1 MTSPPFDLPT
11 IRNHYNFYTIN
22 NKQIPVLY
30 RLKSGIYYPYIA
42 FELVVHE
49 LDTHCSTWNSPK
61 KLPLLP
67 MTMNERLLYKTLYP
81 NKDFSL
87 SSKLILC
94 SIIDQFLQLVNLL
107 KTIKTSSKEN
117 NEQKLF
123 ARFKIDITHGSIH
136 EIDILNSEA
145 TTKYNYLRS
154 TLFPSIQ
161 TVKRKLCFDDQKF
174 DLSSIGGYLQLDR
187 CIYPYITTS
196 SDILLNLNDLR
207 KPFSSTLNIIMPYFN
222 SQPKNLINNYMKI
235 VEYGT
240 RYIKKYKYY
249 YKDVDDKFISLYHLL
264 LCHRSFFFV
273 QLFNSKKVSLKI
285 LHEYYRSDFSNLL
298 IKNISNS
305 GYLNNQP
312 CINGWCLFDSTL
324 DNEKKSRLA
333 TQDETILINWL
344 LIYDNKCIYVH
355 NQINDLILVKQHLCV
370 IAEKMKFIEN
380 EHIKKR
386 AILSNHISM

>member
-161 TVKRKLCFDDQKF
+161 TVKRKLCFDDQK
-174 DLSSIGGYLQLDR
+174 
-187 CIYPYITTS
+187 
-196 SDILLNLNDLR
+196 
-207 KPFSSTLNIIMPYFN
+207 
-222 SQPKNLINNYMKI
+222 
-235 VEYGT
+235 
-240 RYIKKYKYY
+240 
-249 YKDVDDKFISLYHLL
+249 
-264 LCHRSFFFV
+264 
-273 QLFNSKKVSLKI
+273 
-285 LHEYYRSDFSNLL
+285 
-298 IKNISNS
+298 
-305 GYLNNQP
+305 
-312 CINGWCLFDSTL
+312 
-324 DNEKKSRLA
+324 
-333 TQDETILINWL
+333 
-344 LIYDNKCIYVH
+344 
-355 NQINDLILVKQHLCV
+355 
-370 IAEKMKFIEN
+370 
-380 EHIKKR
+380 
-386 AILSNHISM
+386 